1 MSVQYALYYSSDA
14 PAHLRTVC
22 MYICTYSGIDSAF
35 AYMNQ
40 TEKYVPV
47 YSMYVCVCVHV
58 RIMLMYCN
66 QGASVYMNETEK
78 YVCTYVPAYCMYV
91 CTCLL
96 YVCMYVCVCIGF

>member
-14 PAHLRTVC
+14 PAHLCMVC
-22 MYICTYSGIDSAF
+22 TYVCTYSGIDSAF

-47 YSMYVCVCVHV
+47 YSMYVCMCVHV

-66 QGASVYMNETEK
+66 QGASVYTNETEK
-78 YVCTYVPAYCMYV
+78 YVR
-91 CTCLL
+91 TCLQ
-96 YVCMYVCVCIGF
+96 YVCMYVCVCMGF